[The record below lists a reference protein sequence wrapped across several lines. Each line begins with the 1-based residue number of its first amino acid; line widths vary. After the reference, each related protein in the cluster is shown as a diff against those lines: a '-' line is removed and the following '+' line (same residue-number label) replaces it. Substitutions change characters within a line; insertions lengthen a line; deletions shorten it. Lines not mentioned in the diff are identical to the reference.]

1 MANHCALS
9 HCDFK
14 MKLVC
19 CGYRGNQEGTVS
31 PHSSQGFYQATKCLK
46 RRQDPPLPKGI
57 NLDLR
62 GTHLSKQDGS
72 SDKSTCSQTQQ
83 QEFNPWEP
91 HGGTEHT
98 EKAVLGTP
106 YSGDMVNC
114 AAAHVEVGG
123 QLCGNLFPLSTMCI
137 PEIALRSVGV
147 AVNIF
152 THRVITPTPP
162 HTPKKDSHNL
172 LTHIPVWRNSG
183 SSGDSINSLRP
194 GLVG

>member
-98 EKAVLGTP
+98 EKAVLETP

-123 QLCGNLFPLSTMCI
+123 QLCGICSLFPPCVFQR
-137 PEIALRSVGV
+137 LRSGQW
-147 AVNIF
+147 
-152 THRVITPTPP
+152 
-162 HTPKKDSHNL
+162 
-172 LTHIPVWRNSG
+172 VWRSTSLPTE
-183 SSGDSINSLRP
+183 SSHLPSPHPQKRFTQLTDSYPCLEKFRFFWGFHKQS
-194 GLVG
+194 